1 MSVNRI
7 LKRSELT
14 KYLTREDIWMANK
27 HMKKFMG
34 ITSHQK
40 I

>member
-7 LKRSELT
+7 LKWSEDLT
-14 KYLTREDIWMANK
+14 KYLTKDIYMANK

-34 ITSHQK
+34 ITSHRK